1 MTEGV
6 WLQAVISRW
15 MEQEPEPHY
24 KDALLRLHHDLA
36 GGDSEAVARVSE
48 LFTSR
53 LSFGTAGIRGPMRP
67 GPNGMNRTVV
77 SQTTAGLAR
86 YFLERPSRANNAP
99 RVIIGFDGRHHS
111 EVFARET
118 AEVLSGHGIDALLL
132 PHLLPTPVL
141 AFAVRESGADAGV
154 MVTASHNPASDNGY
168 KVYLGGAD
176 QGSQIVPPTDRDIEA
191 HIQAVASSQSWSDI
205 PRSTEK
211 ISVVDGSIV
220 DT

>member
-1 MTEGV
+1 MTEEV
-6 WLQAVISRW
+6 RLQAVISRW

-86 YFLERPSRANNAP
+86 YLLERPSQATNAP

-111 EVFARET
+111 EVFARDT

-132 PHLLPTPVL
+132 PDLLPTPVL
-141 AFAVRESGADAGV
+141 AFAVR
-154 MVTASHNPASDNGY
+154 N
-168 KVYLGGAD
+168 
-176 QGSQIVPPTDRDIEA
+176 
-191 HIQAVASSQSWSDI
+191 
-205 PRSTEK
+205 
-211 ISVVDGSIV
+211 
-220 DT
+220 